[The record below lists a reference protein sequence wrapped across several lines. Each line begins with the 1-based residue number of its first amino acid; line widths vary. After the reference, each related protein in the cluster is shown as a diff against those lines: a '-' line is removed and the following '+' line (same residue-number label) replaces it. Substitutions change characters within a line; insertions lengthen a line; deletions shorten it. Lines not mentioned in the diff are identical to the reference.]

1 MDIFTIPTPPFN
13 AKIRI
18 QKKLLGNYAILREFE
33 NRDFGS
39 TFQLFRAFYCNLSL
53 FIEIDG
59 LFEQKRRV
67 VLGKTT
73 RRSFYF
79 KGHFSN

>member
-33 NRDFGS
+33 NRYFRDS
-39 TFQLFRAFYCNLSL
+39 FQIFRAFSGNLSL
-53 FIEIDG
+53 FHKKQPVVCSISRDIFQIISDEIKISSEKI
-59 LFEQKRRV
+59 F
-67 VLGKTT
+67 
-73 RRSFYF
+73 
-79 KGHFSN
+79 